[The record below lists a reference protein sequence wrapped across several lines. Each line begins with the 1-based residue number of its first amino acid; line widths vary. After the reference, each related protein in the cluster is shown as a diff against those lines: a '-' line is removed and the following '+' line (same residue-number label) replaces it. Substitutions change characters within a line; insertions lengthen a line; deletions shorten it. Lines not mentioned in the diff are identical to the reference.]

1 MTLYRAG
8 AVRHHLPV
16 CPEGRALTLAQ
27 ERQLRQRLLTSAPAD
42 CGLTPGLWTRASLCQ
57 LVQQETG
64 VQLAAAAVGR
74 YQERWGLRPRLAR
87 GLLPSD
93 QQRLFQRLGRP
104 QQAMEGLRVRHRAH
118 SQGAELHLGAV
129 LPLQETTAP
138 AQQELGPWPIGPD
151 RRLPTLLA
159 SVSAQGRM
167 SWLPVAQPG
176 RALDWLPFL
185 RGLAWESQR
194 SCRKVLLLLH
204 VNPWDDEGQAL
215 EPWLEELQAD
225 LELYLPA
232 RPAPQAID
240 WGGLVRGPVEALL
253 G

>member
-16 CPEGRALTLAQ
+16 APEGRALTLAQ
-27 ERQLRQRLLTSAPAD
+27 ERHLRERLLTTTPAG
-42 CGLTPGLWTRASLCQ
+42 CGLAPGLWTRASLCQ

-64 VQLAAAAVGR
+64 VQLAAAAVAR
-74 YQERWGLRPRLAR
+74 YQERWGLRPRVAR
-87 GLLPSD
+87 GLLPQD
-93 QQRLFQRLGRP
+93 QHRLFQRLGRS
-104 QQAMEGLRVRHRAH
+104 QLEMEGLKVRHRAH

-129 LPLQETTAP
+129 LPLPEATAP
-138 AQQELGPWPIGPD
+138 ALQELGPWPTGPGGQW
-151 RRLPTLLA
+151 PTLLA
-159 SVSAQGRM
+159 SVSGQGRM
-167 SWLPVAQPG
+167 SWLPVGQS
-176 RALDWLPFL
+176 RNALAWVPFL

-194 SCRKVLLLLH
+194 SCRKVLLLLT
-204 VNPWDDEGQAL
+204 VNPWEDEGQAL

-232 RPAPQAID
+232 QPAPQAVD